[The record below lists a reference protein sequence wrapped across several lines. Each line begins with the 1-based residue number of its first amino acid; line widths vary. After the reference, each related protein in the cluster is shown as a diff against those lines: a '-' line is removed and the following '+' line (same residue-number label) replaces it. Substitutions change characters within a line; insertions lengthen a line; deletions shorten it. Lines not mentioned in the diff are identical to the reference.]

1 MGDDRWNARRKLWV
15 TGDSMT
21 PELVVTLFS
30 NAVWMIITIVAV
42 LVVPGL
48 ITGLVIA
55 VFQAATQINEQTLSF
70 LPRLLVTLLMVIFAG
85 HWMLRTI
92 MDLFDYLFLNIPGM
106 IG

>member
-1 MGDDRWNARRKLWV
+1 
-15 TGDSMT
+15 MT

-30 NAVWMIITIVAV
+30 DAVWIIINLVMV
-42 LVVPGL
+42 LVIPGL
-48 ITGLVIA
+48 LVGLVIA

-85 HWMLRTI
+85 HWMLRRL
-92 MDLFDYLFLNIPGM
+92 MDLFDYLFHNIPGM